1 MNCGNSRQFDKV
13 VPMLN
18 RIAECAQPRD
28 DIHFK
33 LNIAVKQPPAIISSN
48 LGCHFQKQYL

>member
-1 MNCGNSRQFDKV
+1 
-13 VPMLN
+13 MLN

-28 DIHFK
+28 DNHFK
-33 LNIAVKQPPAIISSN
+33 LDIAVKQPPAIISSN